1 MAVDWTK
8 YPPLPEPPEH
18 LVWRDTPE
26 REAYWSELYA
36 RTESGWLARHGCLAY
51 LLLLAVG
58 VGIMSA
64 VLSGSHADW
73 LTKSLAVTLAAGL
86 MAGVVLIAVSWIE
99 ILILKL
105 RLAAKYGFYLFRLRR
120 PDLSRKIGEIL
131 AARPDFDAAAFR
143 DLWPSGEYAQVAVEL
158 WELRSKIW
166 RHGGKMLYPN
176 DQLLLFFYGKA
187 AFWGRKAMI
196 LDSAILMEFY
206 EQVEEYFYLPLDR
219 LDEIEFDS
227 VTFAELVEM
236 CADCRSRHERNA

>member
-8 YPPLPEPPEH
+8 YPPLPESPEH

-36 RTESGWLARHGCLAY
+36 RTESGWLARNGCLAY

-64 VLSGSHADW
+64 ELSGSHADW
-73 LTKSLAVTLAAGL
+73 LTKSLAVTLGAGL
-86 MAGVVLIAVSWIE
+86 MAGLVLIAASWIG

-105 RLAAKYGFYLFRLRR
+105 RLAAKYGFYMFRLRR
-120 PDLSRKIGEIL
+120 PDLAPKIGEIL
-131 AARPDFDAAAFR
+131 AGRPDFDAVAFH
-143 DLWPSGEYAQVAVEL
+143 DLWPSEECAQVAAEL
-158 WELRSKIW
+158 WKLRSKTW
-166 RHGGKMLYPN
+166 RSCGKMLYPN

-206 EQVEEYFYLPLDR
+206 EQVEEYFYLPFDR
-219 LDEIEFDS
+219 WDEIEFDT

-236 CADCRSRHERNA
+236 CVSCRSEHERNA